1 MKIKVESCRNKKVK
15 TLTADIDIS
24 KNDFFVILKNCG
36 NDLELLAKNDNL
48 LNVLLEENEFP
59 DDKTIALEHSFA
71 DKIVKQDLYIGT
83 FSYGEWKEDG
93 AYYVG
98 GYIFLFGIKND
109 DKYIYKILHQR
120 YYEDEL
126 DKYGSFTFI
135 DGHTNYFTTNMK
147 QKLRKKPM
155 MMPVFSS
162 DIFSLLNNI
171 EEISN
176 IKEIKE
182 VLDKNQD

>member
-1 MKIKVESCRNKKVK
+1 MKIKVENCRNKKLK
-15 TLTADIDIS
+15 SLSADVNVS
-24 KNDFFVILKNCG
+24 KEEFFAALKESKG
-36 NDLELLAKNDNL
+36 DLEILAQNELLLDSK
-48 LNVLLEENEFP
+48 LEETEFT
-59 DDKTIALEHSFA
+59 DDKTIALEHSFH
-71 DKIVKQDLYIGT
+71 DRIVKQDIYIGI

-93 AYYVG
+93 MYYIG
-98 GYIFLFGIKND
+98 GYVFLVSIKNGE
-109 DKYIYKILHQR
+109 KYNYKLLHQR

-126 DKYGSFTFI
+126 DKYGSFTLI

-162 DIFSLLNNI
+162 DILSLLDNI
-171 EEISN
+171 ENIST

-182 VLDKNQD
+182 ILDNNQD

>member
-1 MKIKVESCRNKKVK
+1 MKIKVENCKNKNLKS
-15 TLTADIDIS
+15 LSADVDIS
-24 KNDFFVILKNCG
+24 KEAFFSMLRENKGDLDTFANDK
-36 NDLELLAKNDNL
+36 KL
-48 LNVLLEENEFP
+48 LNAKLEESEFL
-59 DDKTIALEHSFA
+59 DDKAIILEHSFH
-71 DKIVKQDLYIGT
+71 DRIVKQDLYVGT

-93 AYYVG
+93 SYYIG
-98 GYIFLFGIKND
+98 GYIFLVSIRD
-109 DKYIYKILHQR
+109 DDRYKYKLLHQR

-135 DGHTNYFTTNMK
+135 DGYTNYFTTNMK

-162 DIFSLLNNI
+162 DILSLLDNI
-171 EEISN
+171 EGISN

-182 VLDKNQD
+182 ILDKNQD